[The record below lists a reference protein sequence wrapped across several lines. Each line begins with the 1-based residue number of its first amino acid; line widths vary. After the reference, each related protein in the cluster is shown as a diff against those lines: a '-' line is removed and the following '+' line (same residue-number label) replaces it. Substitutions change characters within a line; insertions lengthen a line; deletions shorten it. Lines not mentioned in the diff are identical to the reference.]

1 MSLVSCKLCI
11 SPKHCQEVGSCH
23 PIMGEV
29 PSAGQLQATA
39 KDKTYSL
46 DEMLDA
52 RNNAINLS
60 FSSNNMIKERRLGVV
75 VEKDPSGKN
84 QHEAGAKL
92 DAGKRRDGLVLLG
105 FSRAL
110 AAVSAVGTYGAN
122 KYTDNGWMSVP
133 NGVNRYTDALLRH
146 ILSEASGELTDKDTG
161 LLHAAHAA
169 WNALSRLDLMIR
181 ESEK

>member
-1 MSLVSCKLCI
+1 MLCSKTCLSLEDCLTTKRCSGNLTGIMVNSDSLTTLPPAATRGGGSTAAIPPQYFQKL
-11 SPKHCQEVGSCH
+11 E
-23 PIMGEV
+23 
-29 PSAGQLQATA
+29 A
-39 KDKTYSL
+39 D
-46 DEMLDA
+46 
-52 RNNAINLS
+52 LS
-60 FSSNNMIKERRLGVV
+60 MK
-75 VEKDPSGKN
+75 EKDPSGKDP
-84 QHEAGAKL
+84 HEAGAKL

-133 NGVNRYTDALLRH
+133 NGVNRYTDAMLRH

-169 WNALSRLDLMIR
+169 WNALARLDLMIR

>member
-1 MSLVSCKLCI
+1 MINGESIVTLPPAAHT
-11 SPKHCQEVGSCH
+11 SPRS
-23 PIMGEV
+23 GEV
-29 PSAGQLQATA
+29 MRGGDNYFREL
-39 KDKTYSL
+39 
-46 DEMLDA
+46 EV
-52 RNNAINLS
+52 NL
-60 FSSNNMIKERRLGVV
+60 FMK
-75 VEKDPSGKN
+75 EKDPTGKSP
-84 QHEAGAKL
+84 HEAGAKL

-169 WNALSRLDLMIR
+169 WNALARLDLMIR
-181 ESEK
+181 ESECGSN

>member
-1 MSLVSCKLCI
+1 MLCSKTCVSLEECSKTKRCSGNHMFSIDIPPPAATRGGGI
-11 SPKHCQEVGSCH
+11 SPEYFRKLE
-23 PIMGEV
+23 
-29 PSAGQLQATA
+29 A
-39 KDKTYSL
+39 
-46 DEMLDA
+46 
-52 RNNAINLS
+52 
-60 FSSNNMIKERRLGVV
+60 
-75 VEKDPSGKN
+75 EKDPNGKN
-84 QHEAGAKL
+84 PHEAGAKL

-110 AAVSAVGTYGAN
+110 AAVSTVGTYGAN

-169 WNALSRLDLMIR
+169 WNALARLDLMIR
-181 ESEK
+181 GE

>member
-1 MSLVSCKLCI
+1 M
-11 SPKHCQEVGSCH
+11 
-23 PIMGEV
+23 
-29 PSAGQLQATA
+29 
-39 KDKTYSL
+39 
-46 DEMLDA
+46 
-52 RNNAINLS
+52 
-60 FSSNNMIKERRLGVV
+60 
-75 VEKDPSGKN
+75 EKDPTGKDA
-84 QHEAGAKL
+84 HEAGAKL

-133 NGVNRYTDALLRH
+133 NGQARYTDAMLRH
-146 ILSEASGELTDKDTG
+146 MLSEASGELTDKDTD

-169 WNALSRLDLMIR
+169 WNALARLDLMIR

>member
-1 MSLVSCKLCI
+1 MTCQTIKHCDICITCKL
-11 SPKHCQEVGSCH
+11 
-23 PIMGEV
+23 
-29 PSAGQLQATA
+29 AGKCLGIIDVRHNLRTGITNLALAAEDTKLA
-39 KDKTYSL
+39 KQKVTGV
-46 DEMLDA
+46 
-52 RNNAINLS
+52 
-60 FSSNNMIKERRLGVV
+60 NM
-75 VEKDPSGKN
+75 EKDPSGKD

-122 KYTDNGWMSVP
+122 KYRDNGWMSVP
-133 NGVNRYTDALLRH
+133 NGVNRYTDAMLRH

-169 WNALSRLDLMIR
+169 WNALARLDLMIR
-181 ESEK
+181 ESEQ